1 MSSSKHSESFSAFAD
16 GEGNDATMP
25 NVNLPSGVNL
35 YYETHGQGEPLVLI
49 PSTAFSCEVWKPS
62 QLPLAESTQL
72 IIHDPRGTGR
82 STTSQQVYT
91 INQMANDVVALLDHL
106 KISSAHILGHSMGGR
121 IGLEMALNFPGRVK
135 SLIMAASGSG
145 QAARPGPDCIPGLP
159 HWLVIRLVEKGA
171 FFTDAYRKQHPD
183 KVEAFFQLA
192 WATHSKLPEYIHLI
206 IARHN
211 WEATHR
217 LGDAR
222 CPTLVLI
229 GDNDSARSNHLAQAE
244 TLKNRIAGAELKVLK
259 GQSHGFFW
267 QAPEETNQLI
277 LDWVRRHAAAR
288 T

>member
-1 MSSSKHSESFSAFAD
+1 
-16 GEGNDATMP
+16 MP
-25 NVNLPSGVNL
+25 TVNLPTGASL
-35 YYETHGQGEPLVLI
+35 YYETYGQGEAVVLV

-62 QLPLAESTQL
+62 QMPLADSTQL
-72 IIHDPRGTGR
+72 IIHDPRGCGR
-82 STTSQQVYT
+82 TTETQKVYT
-91 INQMANDVVALLDHL
+91 ISQMANDIVALLDHL
-106 KISSAHILGHSMGGR
+106 QIPSAHLCGHSMGGR
-121 IGLEMALNFPGRVK
+121 IALEMALNFPARVK

-159 HWLVIRLVEKGA
+159 HWLVIRLVEKGFEKALREEFCDTSA
-171 FFTDAYRKQHPD
+171 FFTDDYRKKNPD

-192 WATHSKLPEYIHLI
+192 WATHAKLPEYIHLI

-217 LGDAR
+217 LGDVK

-244 TLKNRIAGAELKVLK
+244 ALKNRIAGAELKLLK

-267 QAPEETNQLI
+267 QAQGETNGVI
-277 LDWVRRHAAAR
+277 LDWVKRHAGR
-288 T
+288 